1 MQIKSFKVENFRN
14 LERLEIEPGDSVN
27 IVYGDNT
34 SGKTNLIEAGFV
46 LCLGRSQRQAKDSV
60 LITSESDYYRIEGVI
75 NNGEKDLTVAVAFQN
90 NSRKKITIDKVAVR
104 ASELYD
110 NFAAVTA
117 GPEDSEIISGAPSAR
132 RNFLDIYLSQF
143 SNRYLQALV
152 DYRKVL
158 AQKNAALK
166 EGQPAFPYNE
176 LLGRYGAMIMSARI
190 EFIERL
196 SMRAS
201 QLYEQ
206 ISSGGQL
213 GLQYQPS
220 IELTTEMTDESS
232 IAEEI
237 VNQLEQL
244 SEKEKILQT
253 SLAGPH
259 RDELE
264 IRIGPFPAR
273 THGSQGEWRSA
284 AVSLKLA
291 VYHVLK
297 EKQGTAP
304 ILFLDEIFAELD
316 QKRSTALMEA
326 LGQFGQLFLTTAV
339 EPPQSL
345 SVNSRR
351 FRLQRGTIT
360 EIS

>member
-14 LERLEIEPGDSVN
+14 LERLEIEPGSSVN
-27 IVYGDNT
+27 IVYGENT

-46 LCLGRSQRQAKDSV
+46 LCLGRSQRQAKDAV
-60 LITSESDYYRIEGVI
+60 LIASESDYYRIEGVI
-75 NNGEKDLTVAVAFQN
+75 NNGEKDLEVAVAYQN
-90 NSRKKITIDKVAVR
+90 NSRKKITIDKVTVR

-190 EFIERL
+190 DFIERL
-196 SMRAS
+196 SARAGK
-201 QLYEQ
+201 LYDQ
-206 ISSGGQL
+206 ISSGSRL
-213 GLQYQPS
+213 GLEYQPS
-220 IELTTEMTDESS
+220 IELTSNPANESE
-232 IAEEI
+232 IAER
-237 VNQLEQL
+237 VVDQLERI

-253 SLAGPH
+253 SIAGPH

-264 IRIGPFPAR
+264 ITIGQFPAR
-273 THGSQGEWRSA
+273 THASQGEWRSA

-316 QKRSTALMEA
+316 NKRSAALMNA
-326 LGQFGQLFLTTAV
+326 LGQFGQLFLTTAI
-339 EPPQSL
+339 EPPESL
-345 SVNSRR
+345 AVNSRR
-351 FRLQRGTIT
+351 FKLQRGAIT
-360 EIS
+360 EKS

>member
-14 LERLEIEPGDSVN
+14 VKELEVEPGQSVN
-27 IVYGDNT
+27 IIYGENT
-34 SGKTNLIEAGFV
+34 SGKTNLLEAGFV

-60 LITSESDYYRIEGVI
+60 LIFDEADYYRIEGVI
-75 NNGEKDLTVAVAFQN
+75 NNGEKDLEVAVAYQN
-90 NSRKKITIDKVAVR
+90 NNRKRITIDKVAVR
-104 ASELYD
+104 VSELYE

-117 GPEDSEIISGAPSAR
+117 GPEDSEIISGAPSVR

-143 SNRYLQALV
+143 SNRYLRALV

-158 AQKNAALK
+158 MQKNAALR

-176 LLGRYGAMIMSARI
+176 LLGRYGATIMSARI
-190 EFIERL
+190 DFLQRL
-196 SMRAS
+196 NKRAS
-201 QLYEQ
+201 ELYGQ
-206 ISSGGQL
+206 ISSGGRL

-220 IELTTEMTDESS
+220 IELNPNSVDENI
-232 IAEEI
+232 IADRI
-237 VNQLEQL
+237 VNELDQL

-259 RDELE
+259 RDEVE
-264 IRIGPFPAR
+264 IRIGKFPAR

-284 AVSLKLA
+284 AVSLKLG

-297 EKQGTAP
+297 DKQGAAP

-316 QKRSTALMEA
+316 NNRSNALMTA
-326 LGQFGQLFLTTAV
+326 LGQFGQLFLTTAI
-339 EPPQSL
+339 EPPKTL
-345 SVNSRR
+345 TVNSRR
-351 FRLQRGTIT
+351 FRLQRGAIT